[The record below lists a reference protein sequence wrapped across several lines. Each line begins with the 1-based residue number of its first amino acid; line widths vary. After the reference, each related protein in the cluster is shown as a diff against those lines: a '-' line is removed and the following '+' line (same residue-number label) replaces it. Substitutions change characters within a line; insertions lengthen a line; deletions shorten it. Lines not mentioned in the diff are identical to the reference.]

1 MTTANKITIFRILL
15 IPVFIFVT
23 LDYIHDCQHEEQQ
36 AWQRFLVCT
45 IFAVATVS
53 DAVDGY
59 IARRYHQ
66 KSKLG
71 LYLDPLADKALLIS
85 ALVLLSRDSH
95 GAFDKL
101 PLWFPVLVISR
112 DAIILAGTVLIH
124 MIVGQVK
131 TQPRVVGKFATL
143 FQMITLGWVLLGI
156 DRPPFWW
163 PMIAAGLFT
172 FASGIWY
179 ILDGVNQLN
188 VHEAKVGNSYLH
200 GELTGT
206 KGGSF
211 L

>member
-23 LDYIHDCQHEEQQ
+23 LDYIHDCQRGQEQE
-36 AWQRFLVCT
+36 WQRFLACT
-45 IFAVATVS
+45 VFALAAVS

-66 KSKLG
+66 KTTLG
-71 LYLDPLADKALLIS
+71 TYLDPLADKALLIS
-85 ALVLLSRDSH
+85 ALILLSHESH
-95 GAFDKL
+95 GVFAKL

-112 DAIILAGTVLIH
+112 DMILLVGTIVIH
-124 MIVGQVK
+124 MIVGHVK
-131 TQPRVVGKFATL
+131 TQPRLVGKFATV

-156 DRPPFWW
+156 DRPPFQW

-172 FASGIWY
+172 FTSGIWY

-188 VHEAKVGNSYLH
+188 AHEQK
-200 GELTGT
+200 
-206 KGGSF
+206 K
-211 L
+211 

>member
-23 LDYIHDCQHEEQQ
+23 LDYIHDCQRGQQ
-36 AWQRFLVCT
+36 KELQRFLACT
-45 IFAVATVS
+45 IFALATVS

-71 LYLDPLADKALLIS
+71 VYLDPLADKALLIS
-85 ALVLLSRDSH
+85 ALVMLSYDSH
-95 GAFDKL
+95 GVFAKL

-112 DAIILAGTVLIH
+112 DVILLVGTILIH
-124 MIVGQVK
+124 MIVGHVI
-131 TQPRVVGKFATL
+131 TQPRFVGKIATV
-143 FQMITLGWVLLGI
+143 FQMITLGWILLGI
-156 DRPPFWW
+156 DRPPYQW

-188 VHEAKVGNSYLH
+188 VHEAKRV
-200 GELTGT
+200 
-206 KGGSF
+206 
-211 L
+211 

>member
-23 LDYIHDCQHEEQQ
+23 LDYIHDCQHGQQ
-36 AWQRFLVCT
+36 QELQRFLACA
-45 IFAVATVS
+45 IFTLAAVS

-71 LYLDPLADKALLIS
+71 TYLDPLADKALLIS
-85 ALVLLSRDSH
+85 ALVLLSRDSR
-95 GAFDKL
+95 GVFDKL

-112 DAIILAGTVLIH
+112 DAILLAGTILIH

-131 TQPRVVGKFATL
+131 TQPRLVGKFATV

-156 DRPPFWW
+156 DRPPFQW

-179 ILDGVNQLN
+179 IFDGVKQLN
-188 VHEAKVGNSYLH
+188 VHEAKKV
-200 GELTGT
+200 
-206 KGGSF
+206 
-211 L
+211 

>member
-23 LDYIHDCQHEEQQ
+23 LDYIHDCQRGQQ
-36 AWQRFLVCT
+36 KELQRFLACVV
-45 IFAVATVS
+45 FALAAVS

-66 KSKLG
+66 KTKLG
-71 LYLDPLADKALLIS
+71 TYLDPLADKALLIS
-85 ALVLLSRDSH
+85 ALVLLSHDSH
-95 GAFDKL
+95 GVFDKL

-112 DAIILAGTVLIH
+112 DVILLVGTILIH

-131 TQPRVVGKFATL
+131 TQPRIVGKFATV

-156 DRPPFWW
+156 DRPPFQW

-179 ILDGVNQLN
+179 IFDGMKQLSA
-188 VHEAKVGNSYLH
+188 HEQK
-200 GELTGT
+200 
-206 KGGSF
+206 K
-211 L
+211 

>member
-23 LDYIHDCQHEEQQ
+23 LDYIHDCQRGQQ
-36 AWQRFLVCT
+36 KELQRFLACT
-45 IFAVATVS
+45 IFALATVS

-71 LYLDPLADKALLIS
+71 TYLDPLADKALLIS
-85 ALVLLSRDSH
+85 ALVMLSYDSH
-95 GAFDKL
+95 GVFAKL

-112 DAIILAGTVLIH
+112 DVILLVGTILIH
-124 MIVGQVK
+124 MITGQVK
-131 TQPRVVGKFATL
+131 TQPRILGKFATV

-156 DRPPFWW
+156 DRPPFQW

-188 VHEAKVGNSYLH
+188 VHEQK
-200 GELTGT
+200 
-206 KGGSF
+206 K
-211 L
+211 